1 MPLQEKT
8 EALEDRIKENFG
20 RESDQDVL
28 GAQSPTSLHSIPT
41 VPQTSL
47 SPNIQT
53 LHHALSES
61 NVTTIETPPTQ
72 STSGWVFLE
81 GLASAM
87 SLVADAFGPLKDVF
101 DELVGCVRI
110 YEIVANDQQEYRKLR
125 SDLEDSFRALQAH
138 FTGANTPTM
147 TESLNTSQS
156 VQNATEQK
164 IKKLRSQ
171 VETGESITKDIHS
184 GYVQSQ
190 LARLPFSASAC
201 YNSAQAIELKRAE
214 CTPGTR
220 IDVLAHM
227 HSWAS
232 MSSPDAGSVYW
243 LNGMAG
249 TGKTTIAYSLCTELN
264 IKHQL
269 AASFFCSR
277 LLPECRDVN
286 RIIPSLSYQLA
297 QYSLPFRIALLKV
310 LEQDPDVYT
319 RLPSMQFEE
328 LIAKP
333 LLAARTSLPA
343 NSAIVIDAL
352 DECEKKDSIRII
364 LNILLNNDMQLPVKF
379 FVSSRPEPEI
389 REGMGGKLGKS
400 QRSQLVLH
408 ELDANTVHTD
418 IEKYIRAALA
428 PMDRLS
434 NAHIAKLVA
443 NSGVLFIYAA
453 TAVRYISDRN
463 FSRNPYGRLQNVLN
477 VAGLGQG
484 RKDKTID
491 GLYASI
497 LQAALEDE
505 ETDKAEREDMM
516 LLLHTIIVAQE
527 PLTINALSGL
537 LRLSSEDRA
546 KAAIHPLWSVLH
558 VTGSN
563 ELVTTLHASFAD
575 FMFDRDRSKGYH
587 CDQDLHNEKLA
598 QLCFACI
605 SATEPRFN
613 ICNLE
618 SSFVLDRDVS
628 DLDQRVRKTVPP
640 HLLYACRYWVHHFT
654 ASPESSELASRVQY
668 FTSTQLLLWLEVMN
682 LTGSMQAAVNVMRQ
696 VDDWMAGRTA
706 TPELKELV
714 HDAWCFTTSFA
725 SNLASASTPHIYIS
739 MLPFWPSSRP
749 ISRAYSHLFPRLHHV
764 DGPAMD
770 MRQLAVLATW
780 SLPDRVLYAAFSP
793 DGSRVVFAS
802 ESQLTVVDAYSGRA
816 IGGSL
821 HDHTSMTE
829 YAEFSPDST
838 RIISCSHNKS
848 ICVWDVETGE
858 LLLGPLEAHFDF
870 INSVQ
875 YSPDGTCI
883 ASGSWGGAIRIWDAV
898 SGEAKLVFQ
907 LPEKPIGAIFSIRY
921 SPDGAHIAVGMS
933 NGQLY
938 IRDAST
944 GALKLG
950 PFIGHTDSVT
960 SMDYSPDGTRVA
972 SGSNDKTIR
981 VWSAARGDLV
991 LGPFIGHTGRI
1002 WSVKYSPNGRHIVS
1016 GSDDRTV
1023 RVWDAQTGDTILGPL
1038 EGHHSLIMSVCYSPD
1053 SSRLVSCAYEGDAI
1067 VWDARSQQ
1075 KALPAADGCTKG
1087 VESVAY
1093 SSDGAHVVS
1102 GSGKDIHIWN
1112 ASTGDLILGPI
1123 TAHTDTV
1130 TSVDY
1135 SPAGDQFASGSY
1147 DGTIYIWDARTGAV
1161 LLGPLTGHT
1170 EWVTSVAYSPSGT
1183 SLASGS
1189 GDGTVRTWDT
1199 RSGDMILGPLHGHT
1213 DMVATVR
1220 YSPTGTYITSCSWDR
1235 TIRIWDAR
1243 SGDVVLGPLTE
1254 HTDSILSIDFS
1265 PDGTRL
1271 ASSSDDG
1278 SIHVWDTQTGQAVL
1292 GPLEGRAGIWGQVR
1306 YSPTGSYIYSCQD
1319 NRIRV
1324 LDAHTG
1330 NVALGPLTG
1339 HSSRITSI
1347 DVSYDGRRII
1357 SGSLDRVLRVW
1368 DVQLKVRPPHIVY

>member
-147 TESLNTSQS
+147 TESVANLCVYIQQELSTIKALESESRTKHHLRAGNGMDTVLACYRRIHGYLIQIS
-156 VQNATEQK
+156 ATEHKPVSTKRNGTEDQETAVPGRNGRK
-164 IKKLRSQ
+164 HNKGHPFWLR
-171 VETGESITKDIHS
+171 TIT
-184 GYVQSQ
+184 
-190 LARLPFSASAC
+190 ASPP
-201 YNSAQAIELKRAE
+201 SLFRIGMLQFVPGDRAQASRMH
-214 CTPGTR
+214 TR
-220 IDVLAHM
+220 
-227 HSWAS
+227 
-232 MSSPDAGSVYW
+232 PDAGSVYW

-618 SSFVLDRDVS
+618 SSFVLDRD
-628 DLDQRVRKTVPP
+628 
-640 HLLYACRYWVHHFT
+640 
-654 ASPESSELASRVQY
+654 
-668 FTSTQLLLWLEVMN
+668 
-682 LTGSMQAAVNVMRQ
+682 AAVNVMRQ